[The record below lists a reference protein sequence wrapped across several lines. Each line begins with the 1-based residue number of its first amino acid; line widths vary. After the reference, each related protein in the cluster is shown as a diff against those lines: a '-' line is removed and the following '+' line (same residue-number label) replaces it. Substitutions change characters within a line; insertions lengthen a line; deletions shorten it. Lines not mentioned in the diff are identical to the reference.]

1 MELMI
6 DRVIFYYIFFAS
18 MIILVT
24 MLFGLTK
31 YKKLTNFQKNNRNNF
46 VIKQGIILVVLIAI
60 SMGLNHI
67 LTLVYQNIQNN
78 ISQTE
83 SVFKFQVF
91 AIIGLA
97 FLIFNFFYNRKLEL
111 VDERVVKLNQDT
123 PFNLSPVQKIVK
135 KIKDYSHFYSG
146 ITYDYSP
153 KDYTIQNVTINISK
167 EDMQEFKELQDKQV
181 QTTQFYSKLIE
192 YINLKSE
199 IFDYQKISN
208 EDLKQI
214 KTIKTLKLLILS
226 KFEIFKDNQYFP
238 SVSQL
243 FQIANPD
250 ETEFLNFLRDYS
262 HDKYSSLSLKHAIYY
277 IKEVWN
283 GK

>member
-1 MELMI
+1 MELMT

-18 MIILVT
+18 MIILIT

-46 VIKQGIILVVLIAI
+46 VIKQGIILVILVAI

-67 LTLVYQNIQNN
+67 LTLAYPYIQNN

-91 AIIGLA
+91 SIIGLV
-97 FLIFNFFYNRKLEL
+97 FLLVNFFYNRKLEL

-123 PFNLSPVQKIVK
+123 PFNLSPVQKTIK
-135 KIKDYSHFYSG
+135 KIKDYAHFFSG
-146 ITYDYSP
+146 INYEHSP
-153 KDYTIQNVTINISK
+153 KDFTIQEVVVNISK
-167 EDMQEFKELQDKQV
+167 DDMQEFKELQDKPV
-181 QTTQFYSKLIE
+181 QITQFYSNLIK

-199 IFDYQKISN
+199 IFDYQKISD
-208 EDLKQI
+208 EDLKEI
-214 KTIKTLKLLILS
+214 KTVKTLKLLIIS

-238 SVSQL
+238 SISQL
-243 FQIANPD
+243 FQIANPE
-250 ETEFLNFLRDYS
+250 ETEFLSFLRDFS

-277 IKEVWN
+277 IKEV
-283 GK
+283 

>member
-1 MELMI
+1 
-6 DRVIFYYIFFAS
+6 
-18 MIILVT
+18 
-24 MLFGLTK
+24 
-31 YKKLTNFQKNNRNNF
+31 
-46 VIKQGIILVVLIAI
+46 
-60 SMGLNHI
+60 MGLNHI
-67 LTLVYQNIQNN
+67 LTLAYPYIQKN

-83 SVFKFQVF
+83 SIFKFQVF
-91 AIIGLA
+91 AIIGLV

-167 EDMQEFKELQDKQV
+167 EDMQEFKELQDKPV
-181 QTTQFYSKLIE
+181 QITQFYSKLIE

-214 KTIKTLKLLILS
+214 KTVKTLKLLILS
-226 KFEIFKDNQYFP
+226 KFEIFKENQYFP
-238 SVSQL
+238 SISQL

-262 HDKYSSLSLKHAIYY
+262 HDKYSSLSLKHALYY
-277 IKEVWN
+277 IKEV
-283 GK
+283 

>member
-1 MELMI
+1 MELMT

-18 MIILVT
+18 IIILLT
-24 MLFGLTK
+24 MLWGLTK
-31 YKKLTNFQKNNRNNF
+31 YKKLTNFQRSNRNNF
-46 VIKQGIILVVLIAI
+46 VIKQGVILVGLIAI

-67 LTLVYQNIQNN
+67 LTLVYPYIQDNIT
-78 ISQTE
+78 QTE

-91 AIIGLA
+91 AIIGLV

-111 VDERVVKLNQDT
+111 VDERVVKLNQNT

-167 EDMQEFKELQDKQV
+167 ADMEEFKELQDKPIQI
-181 QTTQFYSKLIE
+181 TQFYTKLIE
-192 YINLKSE
+192 YINLKAD
-199 IFDYQKISN
+199 IFEYQKISD
-208 EDLKQI
+208 EDLKEI
-214 KTIKTLKLLILS
+214 KTVKTLKLLIIS
-226 KFEIFKDNQYFP
+226 KFEIFKENQYFP
-238 SVSQL
+238 SISQL

-250 ETEFLNFLRDYS
+250 ETEFLNFLRDFS
-262 HDKYSSLSLKHAIYY
+262 HDKYSSLSLKHAIFY
-277 IKEVWN
+277 IKEV
-283 GK
+283 

>member
-1 MELMI
+1 MELMT
-6 DRVIFYYIFFAS
+6 DRVIFYYIFFSS
-18 MIILVT
+18 MIILII
-24 MLFGLTK
+24 MLWGLTK
-31 YKKLTNFQKNNRNNF
+31 HKKLTNFQRSNRNNF

-60 SMGLNHI
+60 SIGLNHI
-67 LTLVYQNIQNN
+67 LTFTFEHFQKN

-91 AIIGLA
+91 ATMGLV
-97 FLIFNFFYNRKLEL
+97 FLLVNFFYNRKLEL

-123 PFNLSPVQKIVK
+123 TFNISPVQKIVK
-135 KIKDYSHFYSG
+135 KIKDYAHFYSG
-146 ITYDYSP
+146 ISYDYSP
-153 KDYTIQNVTINISK
+153 KDFTIQNVTINISK
-167 EDMQEFKELQDKQV
+167 EDMQEFKDLQDKQV
-181 QTTQFYSKLIE
+181 QITQFYSKLIE

-214 KTIKTLKLLILS
+214 KTVKTLKLLILS
-226 KFEIFKDNQYFP
+226 KFEIFKENQYFP
-238 SVSQL
+238 SISQL

-262 HDKYSSLSLKHAIYY
+262 HDKYSSLSLKHALYY
-277 IKEVWN
+277 IKEV
-283 GK
+283 

>member
-1 MELMI
+1 MELMS
-6 DRVIFYYIFFAS
+6 DRVVFYYIFFAS
-18 MIILVT
+18 IIILLT
-24 MLFGLTK
+24 MLWGLTK
-31 YKKLTNFQKNNRNNF
+31 HKKLTNFQRSNRNNF
-46 VIKQGIILVVLIAI
+46 VIKQGVILVVLIAI

-67 LTLVYQNIQNN
+67 LTLVYPYFQNN

-91 AIIGLA
+91 ATMGLV
-97 FLIFNFFYNRKLEL
+97 FLLVNFFYNRKLEL

-123 PFNLSPVQKIVK
+123 TFNISPVQKIVK
-135 KIKDYSHFYSG
+135 KIKDYAHFYSG
-146 ITYDYSP
+146 ISYDYSP
-153 KDYTIQNVTINISK
+153 KDFTIQNVTINISK
-167 EDMQEFKELQDKQV
+167 EDMQEFNELQDKQV
-181 QTTQFYSKLIE
+181 QITQFYSKLIE

-208 EDLKQI
+208 EDLKEI
-214 KTIKTLKLLILS
+214 KTVKTLKLLIIS

-277 IKEVWN
+277 IKEV
-283 GK
+283 

>member
-1 MELMI
+1 MELMT

-24 MLFGLTK
+24 MLWGLTK

-46 VIKQGIILVVLIAI
+46 VIKQGIILVILVAVSI
-60 SMGLNHI
+60 GLNHI
-67 LTLVYQNIQNN
+67 LTLAYPYIQKN

-91 AIIGLA
+91 AIIGLV

-123 PFNLSPVQKIVK
+123 PFNISPIQKIVK

-181 QTTQFYSKLIE
+181 QITQFYSKLIE

-199 IFDYQKISN
+199 TFDYKKISN

-214 KTIKTLKLLILS
+214 KTVKTLKLLIIS
-226 KFEIFKDNQYFP
+226 KFEIFKENQYFP
-238 SVSQL
+238 SISQL

-250 ETEFLNFLRDYS
+250 ETEFLNFLRDFS
-262 HDKYSSLSLKHAIYY
+262 HDKYSSLSLKHAIFY
-277 IKEVWN
+277 IKEV
-283 GK
+283 

>member
-1 MELMI
+1 MELMT
-6 DRVIFYYIFFAS
+6 DRVIFYYIFFSS
-18 MIILVT
+18 MIILII
-24 MLFGLTK
+24 MLWGLTK
-31 YKKLTNFQKNNRNNF
+31 HKKLTNFQRSNRNNF
-46 VIKQGIILVVLIAI
+46 VIKQGVILVVLIAI

-67 LTLVYQNIQNN
+67 LTLVYPYFQNN

-83 SVFKFQVF
+83 SIFKFQVF
-91 AIIGLA
+91 AIIGLV
-97 FLIFNFFYNRKLEL
+97 FLIFNFLYNRKLEL

-123 PFNLSPVQKIVK
+123 PFNLSPIQRVIK

-146 ITYDYSP
+146 ITYYYSP
-153 KDYTIQNVTINISK
+153 KDFTIQNVTINISK
-167 EDMQEFKELQDKQV
+167 EDMQEFKELQDKPV
-181 QTTQFYSKLIE
+181 QITQFYSKLID
-192 YINLKSE
+192 YINIKAD

-208 EDLKQI
+208 EDLKEI
-214 KTIKTLKLLILS
+214 KTVKTLKLLIIS

-238 SVSQL
+238 SISQL

-277 IKEVWN
+277 IKEV
-283 GK
+283 

>member
-1 MELMI
+1 MELMT
-6 DRVIFYYIFFAS
+6 DRVIFYYLFFAS

-67 LTLVYQNIQNN
+67 LTLAYPYIQNN

-91 AIIGLA
+91 AIIGLV
-97 FLIFNFFYNRKLEL
+97 FLVFNFFYNRKLKL
-111 VDERVVKLNQDT
+111 LDERVVKLIQDT
-123 PFNLSPVQKIVK
+123 PFNISPVQKTIK
-135 KIKDYSHFYSG
+135 KIKDYAHFFSG
-146 ITYDYSP
+146 INYEHSP
-153 KDYTIQNVTINISK
+153 KDFTIQEVVVNISK
-167 EDMQEFKELQDKQV
+167 DDMQEFNELQDKQV
-181 QTTQFYSKLIE
+181 QITQFYSKLIE
-192 YINLKSE
+192 YINLKAD
-199 IFDYQKISN
+199 IFEYQKISN
-208 EDLKQI
+208 EDLQKI
-214 KTIKTLKLLILS
+214 KTVKTLKLLIIS
-226 KFEIFKDNQYFP
+226 KFKIFKDNQYFP
-238 SVSQL
+238 SISQL

-262 HDKYSSLSLKHAIYY
+262 HDKYSSLSLKHALYY
-277 IKEVWN
+277 IKEV
-283 GK
+283 

>member
-1 MELMI
+1 MELMT

-18 MIILVT
+18 IIILLT
-24 MLFGLTK
+24 MLWGLTK
-31 YKKLTNFQKNNRNNF
+31 YKKLTNFQRSNRNNF
-46 VIKQGIILVVLIAI
+46 VIKQGIILVVVIAI

-67 LTLVYQNIQNN
+67 LTFTFEHFKNN

-97 FLIFNFFYNRKLEL
+97 FLIFNFLYNRKLEL

-123 PFNLSPVQKIVK
+123 PFNLSPIQRVIK

-153 KDYTIQNVTINISK
+153 KDFTIQNVTINISK
-167 EDMQEFKELQDKQV
+167 EDMQEFKELQDKPV
-181 QTTQFYSKLIE
+181 QITQFYSKLIE

-214 KTIKTLKLLILS
+214 KTVKTLKLLIIS
-226 KFEIFKDNQYFP
+226 KFEIFKENQYFP
-238 SVSQL
+238 SISQL

-250 ETEFLNFLRDYS
+250 ETEFLNFLRDFS
-262 HDKYSSLSLKHAIYY
+262 HDKYSSLSLKHSLYY
-277 IKEVWN
+277 IKEV
-283 GK
+283 